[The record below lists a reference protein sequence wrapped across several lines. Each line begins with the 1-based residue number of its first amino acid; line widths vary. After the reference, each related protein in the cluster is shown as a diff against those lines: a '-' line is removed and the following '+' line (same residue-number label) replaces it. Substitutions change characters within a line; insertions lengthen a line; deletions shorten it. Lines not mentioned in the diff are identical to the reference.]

1 MSMSENAAGYSEDPT
16 QSSHERNDSEDSCS
30 AAFSQLNAAVQ
41 RCPDGKILNKRSR
54 NSHRVSDM
62 HPQAKRNCSDKC
74 QPNHP
79 VPNGQ
84 ARSKPVQNISAEN
97 DRSHHGHEDSP
108 HPHRGHQLERLKT
121 EPIWALS
128 GKVSPNENGLGARL
142 LENGARSRGKGKSG
156 QNVICARAEAGENE
170 VDRIN

>member
-1 MSMSENAAGYSEDPT
+1 MSMSEKAAGYSEDPT
-16 QSSHERNDSEDSCS
+16 QSSHERNDSEDSRS
-30 AAFSQLNAAVQ
+30 AAFSQLHAAIE
-41 RCPDGKILNKRSR
+41 RCPDGKILDKRHR
-54 NSHRVSDM
+54 NGHCESDM
-62 HPQAKRNCSDKC
+62 HPQAKRNCGDKC
-74 QPNHP
+74 QPNDP
-79 VPNGQ
+79 VPNGH

-108 HPHRGHQLERLKT
+108 HPHRGNELERLKT
-121 EPIWALS
+121 EPMWALS
-128 GKVSPNENGLGARL
+128 GKVPPDESGLGARL